1 MILYLDTTT
10 SYLYAALFENNKLI
24 DSINVLLNKDLSENT
39 LFMLNEMIN
48 NNGKSIEDIKKI
60 IIVNGPGSFTGIRIG
75 LTISKTL
82 AWAKNIPIVAISS
95 LKAMSL
101 SIIDDYDYVVPVIDA
116 RRDYYYASIY
126 DKKTGL
132 NVLKDQY
139 ISKNA
144 LDVAIDNLPGS
155 KVIVSNDDIKLEY
168 EIKKYKPKFENIINN
183 TMNNEESNPYYLDA
197 LYLKKTEA
205 EENLNK

>member
-24 DSINVLLNKDLSENT
+24 DSINELLNKDLSEKT

-48 NNGKSIEDIKKI
+48 NNGRSIEDIKKI

-155 KVIVSNDDIKLEY
+155 KVIVSNDEIKLEY
-168 EIKKYKPKFENIINN
+168 EIKKYKPIFENIINN